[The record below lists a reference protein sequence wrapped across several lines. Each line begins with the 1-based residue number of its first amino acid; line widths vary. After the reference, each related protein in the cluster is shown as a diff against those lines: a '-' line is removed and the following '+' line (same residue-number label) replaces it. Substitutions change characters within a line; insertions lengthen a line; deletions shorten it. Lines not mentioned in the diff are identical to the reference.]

1 MGICLAMLAK
11 SSLFS
16 QISNASLRCLAR
28 SGKTGDVLQEFHRGR
43 QGQQRILQSFVP
55 SQVSQRHHMVS
66 CPLLSKTTKI
76 HYKKHPH
83 NISSWIQYSPVQL
96 TSANVICP
104 CLLFYQLFPLFSASA
119 PSKPTAATSCA
130 STSATSFGSSRRRRR
145 ATATTTTSRSE
156 TANTGTRP

>member
-1 MGICLAMLAK
+1 MLAK
-11 SSLFS
+11 SSLFC
-16 QISNASLRCLAR
+16 QISNASLRCPAR

-43 QGQQRILQSFVP
+43 QGQQGILQSFVP
-55 SQVSQRHHMVS
+55 AQVSQRHHMVS
-66 CPLLSKTTKI
+66 CPLLRKTTKI
-76 HYKKHPH
+76 HLKKTR
-83 NISSWIQYSPVQL
+83 NISSWIHSPVQL

-104 CLLFYQLFPLFSASA
+104 CLLFYQFILLFSASA

-145 ATATTTTSRSE
+145 ATATTTTSRSG